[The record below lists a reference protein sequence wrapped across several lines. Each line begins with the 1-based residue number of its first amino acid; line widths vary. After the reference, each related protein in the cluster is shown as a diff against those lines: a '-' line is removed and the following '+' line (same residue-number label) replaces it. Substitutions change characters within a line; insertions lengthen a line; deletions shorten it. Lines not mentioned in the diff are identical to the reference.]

1 MHTPSNLPMK
11 DQQLLLQ
18 GKNINKVARKIAN
31 KQIYMP
37 TYDLPT
43 DELCNWLYLVL
54 SHIRSQL
61 MAVHDLHYYL
71 YYFDLFVACHQ
82 IQ

>member
-43 DELCNWLYLVL
+43 DELCN
-54 SHIRSQL
+54 
-61 MAVHDLHYYL
+61 
-71 YYFDLFVACHQ
+71 
-82 IQ
+82 